1 MGCIKYLQA
10 KEVQNVY
17 KHIRNTMDDDNG
29 QFRHIFEQAER
40 MARHIGEEPSKPRTT
55 SRQQHRN
62 NAGGTEDSPF
72 MYYKNNLAI
81 PLVDHIIAEMSL
93 QFSGIAAKAVKL
105 LGLVPSVISIEET
118 HLSDITSV
126 YETDLPSPATMQS
139 ELMRWR
145 LKWTST
151 EEGDRPTSLA
161 KAIKSCDS
169 DGYPNIYTLLKIACT
184 LPVTSCECERSISV
198 LRRLDSFIRHSMT
211 EERLSALALI
221 HIHYNHHVDL
231 NEAVDIF
238 SKVHPRCLEL
248 DSVLL

>member
-1 MGCIKYLQA
+1 MALF
-10 KEVQNVY
+10 
-17 KHIRNTMDDDNG
+17 
-29 QFRHIFEQAER
+29 QFRDTHSIRHICEQAER
-40 MARHIGEEPSKPRTT
+40 MARHIGEEPSKPKTT
-55 SRQQHRN
+55 PRQQHRN

-93 QFSGIAAKAVKL
+93 QFSGIVAEAVKL

-126 YETDLPSPATMQS
+126 CETDLPSPETMQS

-161 KAIKSCDS
+161 KAIKSCD
-169 DGYPNIYTLLKIACT
+169 GYPNVYTLLKITCT
-184 LPVTSCECERSISV
+184 LPVTSCECGRSISL

-231 NEAVDIF
+231 NKAVDIF
-238 SKVHPRCLEL
+238 SKVHPRHLEL